1 MIVFLLCQI
10 PLILFILCVGLI
22 YGLEGCWLLRRI
34 RKRPPAGQPRS
45 KWVLLVHTLALLGI
59 LCLAWGYF
67 VEPYRL
73 KIYTFTIQTDKLEG
87 TSLRIV
93 QISDLHC
100 DKTRRLEPR
109 LVEEIN
115 RLHAD
120 LIVFTGDALNHM
132 DALPLLRQTLG
143 AMQASIGKYAVR
155 GNVDNRK
162 FKKIPLFEGTGFI
175 EMPMDAVTLEK
186 DGQSFGLCGIDYSL
200 GRQSFYALR
209 NLSPQR
215 FNILLYHT
223 SDLAGYLEPIPI
235 DLYLSGHTHGG
246 QVALPFWGALLTE
259 KIQYKR
265 YEAGLYRIGSFDLYV
280 SRGIGMTDGWTPR
293 VRFWA
298 RPEIAVFDIIPQ
310 DRIIPQQKP
319 D

>member
-1 MIVFLLCQI
+1 MILFLLCHL
-10 PLILFILCVGLI
+10 PLILFILCVGLV
-22 YGLEGCWLLRRI
+22 YGLEAHWLLRRI
-34 RKRPPAGQPRS
+34 RKRPPAGRPRS
-45 KWVLLVHTLALLGI
+45 KWTLLVHTPALLGL
-59 LCLAWGYF
+59 LCMAWGYF

-73 KIYTFTIQTDKLEG
+73 RISTFTIQTDKLEG

-120 LIVFTGDALNHM
+120 LIVFTGDALNHIE
-132 DALPLLRQTLG
+132 ALPLLRQTLG

-162 FKKIPLFEGTGFI
+162 FKNIPLFEGTGFI

-186 DGQSFGLCGIDYSL
+186 DGRSFGLCGIDYSS

-209 NLSPQR
+209 YLSPEH
-215 FNILLYHT
+215 FNILLFHT
-223 SDLAGYLEPIPI
+223 SDLVGYLESIPI

-246 QVALPFWGALLTE
+246 QVALPLWGALLTE
-259 KIQYKR
+259 KVVYKR
-265 YEAGLYRIGSFDLYV
+265 YEAGLYHIGSFDLYV
-280 SRGIGMTDGWTPR
+280 SRGIGMTDGWAPR

-298 RPEIAVFDIIPQ
+298 CPEIAVFDIVPQ
-310 DRIIPQQKP
+310 DRVSPQEKP